1 MSGTI
6 PQILNGA
13 SNMIFVDADI
23 DAVSRDRDFGR
34 VEATVTLYVKQPG
47 APLRPVRIRTNVT
60 DRGAT
65 PLRAR
70 LVSDAATL
78 AEHFMAQPA
87 HVGAVHAA

>member
-6 PQILNGA
+6 PKILNGA

-60 DRGAT
+60 DRGSRCSGT
-65 PLRAR
+65 RR
-70 LVSDAATL
+70 
-78 AEHFMAQPA
+78 
-87 HVGAVHAA
+87 